1 MKAAFHRSLLTGLAC
16 WLLSGC
22 AGIEGPAVVD
32 MVRTI
37 DNSEGIT
44 SDDYEQLTDISDL
57 VFQQIR
63 DLDPQIYPQLTL
75 FTNRNFVQ
83 HIRQRTQSG
92 FGPDLIVTDS
102 ETALELYRQ
111 KLIDPIS
118 LSKQDRQDT
127 PRSLLDLVTAE
138 DGALVARPVQQF
150 VQLACFNKSRL
161 PTPPSSLEDLAQS
174 SSDATFGLAI
184 QLKDLFWSAEAFNAT
199 PAFQAAMD
207 DSSIDET
214 SRARVTSWLHWLV
227 GSSYQQNIRF
237 LNSQR
242 QLRQGLIKGEL
253 DWITCW
259 SSNLKRL
266 RLQMG
271 DNLGI
276 AALPQGPAQHRKAST
291 RLEVWALGRN
301 SSPLQRR
308 KSMVMLDFITKPW
321 AQKTYSLMSASA
333 MPVSQKAAAIVSSK
347 IPGGRQAMNN
357 YVQNNEEPLKPVRA
371 KARIFRDPESYDTIS
386 DALLDTI
393 YDIRTPEESTEQ
405 IFQDLRESR

>member
-16 WLLSGC
+16 WLLTGC

-32 MVRTI
+32 LVRTI

-75 FTNRNFVQ
+75 FTNRDFVQ

-127 PRSLLDLVTAE
+127 PQSLLDLVTAE

-161 PTPPSSLEDLAQS
+161 PTPPSSLEELSQN
-174 SSDATFGLAI
+174 SSDATFGL
-184 QLKDLFWSAEAFNAT
+184 S
-199 PAFQAAMD
+199 
-207 DSSIDET
+207 
-214 SRARVTSWLHWLV
+214 
-227 GSSYQQNIRF
+227 
-237 LNSQR
+237 
-242 QLRQGLIKGEL
+242 LIH
-253 DWITCW
+253 I
-259 SSNLKRL
+259 
-266 RLQMG
+266 
-271 DNLGI
+271 
-276 AALPQGPAQHRKAST
+276 
-291 RLEVWALGRN
+291 
-301 SSPLQRR
+301 
-308 KSMVMLDFITKPW
+308 
-321 AQKTYSLMSASA
+321 
-333 MPVSQKAAAIVSSK
+333 
-347 IPGGRQAMNN
+347 
-357 YVQNNEEPLKPVRA
+357 
-371 KARIFRDPESYDTIS
+371 
-386 DALLDTI
+386 
-393 YDIRTPEESTEQ
+393 
-405 IFQDLRESR
+405 

>member
-37 DNSEGIT
+37 DNTEGIT

-266 RLQMG
+266 KAQMG

-276 AALPQGPAQHRKAST
+276 AALPQGPAERRRAST
-291 RLEVWALGRN
+291 KLEVWALGKN

-308 KSMVMLDFITKPW
+308 KALVMLEFITKPW
-321 AQKTYSLMSASA
+321 AQKTYSLMSSSA
-333 MPVSQKAAAIVSSK
+333 MPVSKKAAAIVASK
-347 IPGGRQAMNN
+347 IPGGREALNN
-357 YVQNNEEPLKPVRA
+357 FAQSNEKRLKPVRV
-371 KARIFRDPESYDTIS
+371 KALIFRDPLKYEKVS

-393 YDIRTPEESTEQ
+393 YDIATPQESTKA
-405 IFQDLRESR
+405 ILRDLREEN

>member
-1 MKAAFHRSLLTGLAC
+1 MNAAFHRSLLTGLAC

-37 DNSEGIT
+37 DNTEGIT

-161 PTPPSSLEDLAQS
+161 PTPPSTLEELSQS
-174 SSDATFGLAI
+174 SRDAVVVGAAYHHEPSQVIAI
-184 QLKDLFWSAEAFNAT
+184 LEAVAKDHDKVLPYPAPAAFTVDFA
-199 PAFQAAMD
+199 
-207 DSSIDET
+207 DSSINYKLLFWVRNPLE
-214 SRARVTSWLHWLV
+214 AFAV
-227 GSSYQQNIRF
+227 GSD
-237 LNSQR
+237 
-242 QLRQGLIKGEL
+242 LRQSIWTAFEKTESVSPSLSGRCTQ
-253 DWITCW
+253 W
-259 SSNLKRL
+259 N
-266 RLQMG
+266 
-271 DNLGI
+271 
-276 AALPQGPAQHRKAST
+276 GPHPRTKPCGSVVHP
-291 RLEVWALGRN
+291 RR
-301 SSPLQRR
+301 SRR
-308 KSMVMLDFITKPW
+308 KKVN
-321 AQKTYSLMSASA
+321 QSA
-333 MPVSQKAAAIVSSK
+333 
-347 IPGGRQAMNN
+347 R
-357 YVQNNEEPLKPVRA
+357 R
-371 KARIFRDPESYDTIS
+371 RR
-386 DALLDTI
+386 
-393 YDIRTPEESTEQ
+393 
-405 IFQDLRESR
+405 

>member
-1 MKAAFHRSLLTGLAC
+1 MGLAC
-16 WLLSGC
+16 WLLNGC

-44 SDDYEQLTDISDL
+44 SEDYEQLTDISDL

-63 DLDPQIYPQLTL
+63 ELDPQIYPQLTL

-83 HIRQRTQSG
+83 HIPKRTQSS

-127 PRSLLDLVTAE
+127 PQSLLDLVTSE

-161 PTPPSSLEDLAQS
+161 PTPPCSLEDLAQS

-184 QLKDLFWSAEAFNAT
+184 QLKDLYWSAQAFNAT

-227 GSSYQQNIRF
+227 GSSYQ
-237 LNSQR
+237 
-242 QLRQGLIKGEL
+242 
-253 DWITCW
+253 
-259 SSNLKRL
+259 
-266 RLQMG
+266 
-271 DNLGI
+271 
-276 AALPQGPAQHRKAST
+276 
-291 RLEVWALGRN
+291 
-301 SSPLQRR
+301 
-308 KSMVMLDFITKPW
+308 
-321 AQKTYSLMSASA
+321 
-333 MPVSQKAAAIVSSK
+333 
-347 IPGGRQAMNN
+347 
-357 YVQNNEEPLKPVRA
+357 
-371 KARIFRDPESYDTIS
+371 
-386 DALLDTI
+386 
-393 YDIRTPEESTEQ
+393 
-405 IFQDLRESR
+405 